1 LPRNCFIKEEREEQK
16 WDLPM
21 ALKKEENAAGGE
33 GERARLLYSLRER
46 ERTPEKRDAEMEK
59 LFVAENITTA
69 RCTHAAS
76 APVKEFCM
84 YGVPPT

>member
-1 LPRNCFIKEEREEQK
+1 
-16 WDLPM
+16 M
-21 ALKKEENAAGGE
+21 ALKKEKNAAGGE
-33 GERARLLYSLRER
+33 GEWERVCSVLRER

-76 APVKEFCM
+76 APGKAFCM
-84 YGVPPT
+84 YGAPPT